1 MEAALCSGVFFVG
14 ISGMK
19 FSEEDRSEDRRLC
32 GELSLEAFGVA
43 GPPLRLAFDGGDRQR
58 ARIGRFFPD
67 FLAAKAT

>member
-1 MEAALCSGVFFVG
+1 
-14 ISGMK
+14 MK